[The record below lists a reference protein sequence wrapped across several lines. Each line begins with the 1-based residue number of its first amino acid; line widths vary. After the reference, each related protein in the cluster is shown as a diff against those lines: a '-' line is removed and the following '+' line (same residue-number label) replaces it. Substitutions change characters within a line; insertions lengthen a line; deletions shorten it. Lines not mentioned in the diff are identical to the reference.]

1 LHRIE
6 ANVLI
11 PGRGDPIDDG
21 CVLLDGTT
29 IAYAG
34 PQADAPPSE
43 GAEVHQVPV
52 VMPGLWDSHVHLFG
66 LKTANLADLLTVQ
79 PAAAGARAVKD
90 LEAALN
96 AGFTSVREMGGL
108 GIHLA
113 RVVAE
118 GTIQGPTIYA
128 AGAILSPTGGHGDI
142 HAFPVDW
149 VGDYG
154 AHGGCLHLCDGV
166 PECLRGVRC
175 QLRLGAKLIKIC
187 ASGGVLSEIDH
198 PVHQQ
203 YSDGEL
209 QAVVQEAARA
219 ERIVAAHCHGK
230 PGIEASVRAG
240 VRTIEH
246 GTHLDEPTAALM
258 KESGAILVT
267 THTIISRV
275 LNDGPRLG
283 VPDYA
288 LEKMRAM
295 AALQKRA
302 TRAAMAAGVTIAL
315 GTDSLCSG
323 PDTLSPW
330 GHHALELGFLVES
343 GMTPLQAI
351 EAGTANGPLTLGPQA
366 PQSGQLL
373 EGYDAD
379 VIAVAKNPVYDVAAL
394 ADADNITKVW
404 RAGEL
409 VKGRPTQP

>member
-1 LHRIE
+1 LQRIE

-21 CVLLDGTT
+21 CVVLDGTT

-34 PQADAPPSE
+34 PRAGAPPTE

-66 LKTANLADLLTVQ
+66 LTTANLADLITIQ

-96 AGFTSVREMGGL
+96 AGVTSVREMGGI

-118 GTIQGPTIYA
+118 GTIVGPAIYA
-128 AGAILSPTGGHGDI
+128 AGAILSQTGGHGDL
-142 HAFPVDW
+142 HAMPLPW
-149 VGDYG
+149 VEDYG

-166 PECLRGVRC
+166 PECLKGVRA
-175 QLRLGAKLIKIC
+175 QLRLDAKLIKIC
-187 ASGGVLSEIDH
+187 ASGGVLSEVDH
-198 PVHQQ
+198 PIHQQ
-203 YSDGEL
+203 YSDAEII
-209 QAVVQEAARA
+209 AIVEEAARS

-230 PGIEASVRAG
+230 PGIEACVRAG

-246 GTHLDEPTAALM
+246 GTYLDEPTAKLM
-258 KESGAILVT
+258 KQHGAILVT
-267 THTIISRV
+267 THTIHSRV
-275 LNDGPRLG
+275 LDHGPRLG
-283 VPDYA
+283 MPAYA
-288 LEKMRAM
+288 LEKMKVM
-295 AALQKRA
+295 VALQKSS
-302 TRAAMAAGVTIAL
+302 TQAAMAAGVPVAL
-315 GTDSLCSG
+315 GTDSFSSG
-323 PDTLSPW
+323 PDTVSPW
-330 GHHALELGFLVES
+330 GNHALELGYLVKS

-366 PQSGQLL
+366 PKSGQLR

-379 VIAVAKNPVYDVAAL
+379 VIAVSQNPVDDITVL
-394 ADADNITKVW
+394 ADAANVPQVW
-404 RAGEL
+404 RAGQL
-409 VKGRPTQP
+409 VKGA